1 MTSAPQRD
9 PIDDRLDRLAE
20 STERLQTTTEKLQ
33 ASIQELREESKDLST
48 RFGYYQQSTQAIV
61 NLAFSLIASATA
73 AVFVSE
79 ILRC

>member
-9 PIDDRLDRLAE
+9 PIDDRLDRL
-20 STERLQTTTEKLQ
+20 TENTEKLQ

-61 NLAFSLIASATA
+61 NLAFSLIASATV

-79 ILRC
+79 ILRR